1 MAAITTVVI
10 ISKNKS
16 GRISLTTV
24 VAELTTVVKNI
35 SRMKVILTTVVTFVT
50 TVNYSR
56 FLFFLNLSSSF
67 KPLGAM
73 Y

>member
-67 KPLGAM
+67 KTA
-73 Y
+73 